1 MNVVK
6 TIHLMYEVENVME
19 TMDKSNILNC
29 ELKKNVSFFLRRTWL
44 KRGQKYPA
52 QVLGWLIPKM
62 YILFCRNQS
71 RDFL

>member
-29 ELKKNVSFFLRRTWL
+29 ELKKNVYFFFYE
-44 KRGQKYPA
+44 G
-52 QVLGWLIPKM
+52 
-62 YILFCRNQS
+62 
-71 RDFL
+71 RD